1 MFYQLEHIGAN
12 ATLKKERGENFS
24 YPQHL
29 HQCFELIIVDEGEMD
44 VRVNDTSYTLK
55 KDMALLVFPNQIH
68 SIHSERS
75 KHTLFI
81 FSTHIVQKY
90 YNDVAGKLPMSNQFH
105 LSPSA
110 RVLLNE
116 LCEDSSKYEQKGTLY
131 TVCAL
136 FDANASYYDA
146 ATDKGNTLFKILSY
160 VEKNFHSACTVEDI
174 AKNIHYNP
182 EYISRFFKEKMGF
195 SCNSY
200 INLRRLN
207 HAAYLLTNTG
217 ASCLCCSIE
226 SGFTSLRSF
235 NRNFKKHFGI
245 SPSEYKKQRSS

>member
-12 ATLKKERGENFS
+12 VTLKKEHGENFS

-29 HQCFELIIVDEGEMD
+29 HQCFELILVEMGEMV

-55 KDMALLVFPNQIH
+55 EGMALLIFPNQIH
-68 SIHSERS
+68 SISSQRS
-75 KHTLFI
+75 RHTLFI

-90 YNDVAGKLPMSNQFH
+90 YNDVAGKIPISNLFTPTKS
-105 LSPSA
+105 LIS
-110 RVLLNE
+110 LLNA
-116 LCEDSSKYEQKGTLY
+116 LCESSSKYEMKGTLY

-136 FDANASYYDA
+136 FDAQAEYYDA

-160 VEKNFHSACTVEDI
+160 IEKNFQGPCTVEEI
-174 AKNIHYNP
+174 ARNIHYNP

-207 HAAYLLTNTG
+207 HAAYLLTNTN
-217 ASCLCCSIE
+217 ATCLYCSIE
-226 SGFTSLRSF
+226 SGFSSLRSF
-235 NRNFKKHFGI
+235 NRNFKNYFGI
-245 SPSEYKKQRSS
+245 SPTEYKNQKNL